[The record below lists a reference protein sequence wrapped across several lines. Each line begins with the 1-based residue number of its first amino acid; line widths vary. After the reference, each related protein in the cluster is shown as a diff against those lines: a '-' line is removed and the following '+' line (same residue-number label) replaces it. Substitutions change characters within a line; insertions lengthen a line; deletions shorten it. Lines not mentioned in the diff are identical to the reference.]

1 MDGLEAVVAKLTAE
15 RIEGEVWID
24 GSFLTEKIDPDD
36 SDIVVA
42 VTGVFLSAATPAQK
56 TLMNWIESNLK
67 GSHRCDS
74 YLHVEYPAGH
84 DLAGYSE
91 WMRAY
96 WIRQFGFSRG
106 DDFKGMALVRVP

>member
-1 MDGLEAVVAKLTAE
+1 MDGLETVVAKLTTE
-15 RIEGEVWID
+15 KIEADVWVD
-24 GSFLTEKIDPDD
+24 GSFLTEKIDPND

-42 VTGVFLSAATPAQK
+42 VDSNFLAAASAEQNK
-56 TLMNWIESNLK
+56 VLDWIKSNLK
-67 GSHRCDS
+67 DTHRCDS

-84 DLAGYSE
+84 ALAGYSE